1 MFYEMVVM
9 MTVLYKI
16 NTPIWM
22 FIVLSQVNSSQT
34 VGGQLEHII
43 LIHSQTV
50 YYLFLL
56 CTDVWSYE

>member
-1 MFYEMVVM
+1 M

-22 FIVLSQVNSSQT
+22 FIVLSQVNSSQ
-34 VGGQLEHII
+34 LEHTIP
-43 LIHSQTV
+43 IHSQAV

-56 CTDVWSYE
+56 CTDVWS